1 MSLEKD
7 GVCVYYFNVIFLI
20 SLLLF
25 FSFFILYYIS
35 IISITLLANQ
45 HVNTSLLATNM
56 IQHDKCKYKHCS
68 NSSLPEQIPKATDVV
83 WMPFHRY

>member
-7 GVCVYYFNVIFLI
+7 GVCVYYFNIIFLI

-25 FSFFILYYIS
+25 FSFFILYYFS

-56 IQHDKCKYKHCS
+56 IQHD
-68 NSSLPEQIPKATDVV
+68 
-83 WMPFHRY
+83 